1 MKAFARTTLIAVAMA
16 TVLAASGCAGS
27 DPVPT
32 ATVTVTATAPAP
44 TASPEPSPA
53 PAPDPSAY
61 SVDDPGTWV
70 IDYAG
75 IGPFVVGSTLEGIE
89 ADLPHPPETCRAG
102 VDTYDFDGL
111 GLTAVSGIDETDPAA
126 PVVVVRMLALDPVD
140 AADAA
145 DPAAQPRT
153 EAGIGLGSTVAELE
167 AAYQELETVQG
178 VAGST
183 VYQLAAD
190 SRYISF
196 EDFGSGEIQIISVS
210 DSVGVGSEYC
220 GA

>member
-1 MKAFARTTLIAVAMA
+1 MKALARTALFAVAMA
-16 TVLAASGCAGS
+16 TVLAASGCAGG
-27 DPVPT
+27 DPAPT
-32 ATVTVTATAPAP
+32 TTVTVTAPAP
-44 TASPEPSPA
+44 SPSPTETPEPDPA
-53 PAPDPSAY
+53 PEPAPDPSAY
-61 SVDDPGTWV
+61 SVDDPGTWI

-89 ADLPHPPETCRAG
+89 ADLPHSPETCRAG
-102 VDTYDFDGL
+102 VDTYDFGGL
-111 GLTAVSGIDETDPAA
+111 GLTAVSGIDESDPAA
-126 PVVVVRMLALDPVD
+126 PVVIVRMLAIDSI
-140 AADAA
+140 
-145 DPAAQPRT
+145 DPAVQPRT
-153 EAGIGLGSTVAELE
+153 EAGIGLGSTVAELQ

-178 VAGST
+178 MGGST

-196 EDFGSGEIQIISVS
+196 EDLGSGEIQIISVS

>member
-1 MKAFARTTLIAVAMA
+1 MKAFARTTLIAAALA
-16 TVLAASGCAGS
+16 TVLAAAGCAGG
-27 DPVPT
+27 DPAPT
-32 ATVTVTATAPAP
+32 ATVTVTAPAP
-44 TASPEPSPA
+44 TPSSSPTETPEPE

-111 GLTAVSGIDETDPAA
+111 GLTAVSGIDEADPAA
-126 PVVVVRMLALDPVD
+126 PVVVVRMLAIDTL
-140 AADAA
+140 

-153 EAGIGLGSTVAELE
+153 EAGIGLGSTVAELQ

-178 VAGST
+178 MGGST

-196 EDFGSGEIQIISVS
+196 EDMGSGEIQIISVS

>member
-1 MKAFARTTLIAVAMA
+1 MKAFARTALITVALA
-16 TVLAASGCAGS
+16 TVLAAAGCAGG
-27 DPVPT
+27 DPAPT
-32 ATVTVTATAPAP
+32 VTAPAP
-44 TASPEPSPA
+44 TPSSSPTETPEPE
-53 PAPDPSAY
+53 PAPDPAAY

-111 GLTAVSGIDETDPAA
+111 GLTAVSGIDEADPAA
-126 PVVVVRMLALDPVD
+126 PVVVVRLLAIGTVD
-140 AADAA
+140 Q
-145 DPAAQPRT
+145 AAQPRT
-153 EAGIGLGSTVAELE
+153 EAGIGLGSTVAELQ

-178 VAGST
+178 MGGST

-196 EDFGSGEIQIISVS
+196 EDMGSGEIQIISVS

>member
-1 MKAFARTTLIAVAMA
+1 MKAFARTALIAVALA
-16 TVLAASGCAGS
+16 TVLTAAGCAGG
-27 DPVPT
+27 DPAPT
-32 ATVTVTATAPAP
+32 ATVTVTAPAP
-44 TASPEPSPA
+44 TPSSSPTETPEPE

-111 GLTAVSGIDETDPAA
+111 GLTAVSGIDEADPAA
-126 PVVVVRMLALDPVD
+126 PVVVVRMLAIDPV
-140 AADAA
+140 DAA

-153 EAGIGLGSTVAELE
+153 EAGIGLGSTVAELQ

-178 VAGST
+178 MGGST

-196 EDFGSGEIQIISVS
+196 EDMGSGEIQIISVS

>member
-1 MKAFARTTLIAVAMA
+1 MKALARTALIAVAMA
-16 TVLAASGCAGS
+16 TVLAASGCAGG
-27 DPVPT
+27 DPAPT
-32 ATVTVTATAPAP
+32 TTVTVTAPAPAP
-44 TASPEPSPA
+44 SPAETPEPAPE

-89 ADLPHPPETCRAG
+89 ADLPHPPETCRPG
-102 VDTYDFDGL
+102 VDTYDVDGL
-111 GLTAVSGIDETDPAA
+111 GLTAVSGIDESDPAA
-126 PVVVVRMLALDPVD
+126 PVVVVRMLALDTID
-140 AADAA
+140 TA
-145 DPAAQPRT
+145 DPAARPRT
-153 EAGIGLGSTVAELE
+153 EAGIGLGSTVAELQ

-178 VAGST
+178 MGGST

-196 EDFGSGEIQIISVS
+196 EDLGSGEIQIISVS